1 MDLLSEK
8 EAKALDFFLVAVFIG
23 VTLAFTAT
31 KGFNNLI
38 DKAGT
43 NLIIGW
49 EGCGAISSSEFSS
62 DSLSKKISSS
72 TSLPS
77 TT

>member
-8 EAKALDFFLVAVFIG
+8 EAKALDFFLVTVFIG

-31 KGFNNLI
+31 KGLNNLI

-49 EGCGAISSSEFSS
+49 
-62 DSLSKKISSS
+62 
-72 TSLPS
+72 
-77 TT
+77 